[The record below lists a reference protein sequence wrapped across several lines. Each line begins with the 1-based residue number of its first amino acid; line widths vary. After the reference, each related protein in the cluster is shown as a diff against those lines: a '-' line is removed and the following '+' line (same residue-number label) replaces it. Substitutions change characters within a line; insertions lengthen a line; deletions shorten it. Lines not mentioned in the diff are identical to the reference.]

1 MGGLI
6 GIGLFL
12 AGIAGV
18 MAFLIA
24 YDETSRHFPS
34 RSQAR
39 RHALTTAITAF
50 VFFAALT
57 AVLAILVPHVI
68 KP

>member
-1 MGGLI
+1 MAGPI
-6 GIGLFL
+6 GIGLSL

-24 YDETSRHFPS
+24 DDETSRHFPN

-39 RHALTTAITAF
+39 RHALTTGLAAF
-50 VFFAALT
+50 AFFAALAALL
-57 AVLAILVPHVI
+57 AVLVPYATR
-68 KP
+68 P